1 MAAELESLEKSLQK
15 NVPPQELADVWRIL
29 YGKELRLD
37 EEQKKHGE
45 EIRLKEEDIR
55 RQKKADIKTEDMNK
69 NDEVQRN
76 QDEKKTGRRKQNLGN
91 CRKKRNSKVRSY
103 TTSYRA
109 DTLLRGGIANFPSW
123 KEEQEKEDIVT
134 LISILAEVKWP
145 PKNWKNMSP

>member
-1 MAAELESLEKSLQK
+1 M
-15 NVPPQELADVWRIL
+15 
-29 YGKELRLD
+29 D

-45 EIRLKEEDIR
+45 EIKLKEEDIR

-76 QDEKKTGRRKQNLGN
+76 QDEIKTGRRKQNLGN

-109 DTLLRGGIANFPSW
+109 DTLLRGGELQIFRAGRR
-123 KEEQEKEDIVT
+123 EQEKEDIVT

-145 PKNWKNMSP
+145 PKNWKNMSPELFLIYMLKHITYYVLTKIVC

>member
-1 MAAELESLEKSLQK
+1 M
-15 NVPPQELADVWRIL
+15 
-29 YGKELRLD
+29 D
-37 EEQKKHGE
+37 EDQKKHGE

-109 DTLLRGGIANFPSW
+109 DTLLRGGELQIFRAGRR
-123 KEEQEKEDIVT
+123 EQEKEDIVT

-145 PKNWKNMSP
+145 PKNWKNMSPELFLIDMLKHITYYVLTQIVC